1 MTEAGQ
7 GEIAQDAQDAEAS
20 EGSAAAG
27 SGHAPLRRR
36 IARRRCV
43 AVSGA
48 DTFLGRNLVALLEE
62 DERFGRIV
70 LLDVRCPKTA
80 GKKSI
85 FYELD
90 LTQPG
95 VESRIAE
102 ILHAEQVD
110 TLVHLAFPASPTA
123 ATAWAHELVSV
134 GTMHLLAACGRHRLR
149 KLVVRSSVL
158 VYGPHPGNPG
168 FLSEERPLR
177 GLHGAPWLE
186 DKVDVEQQVHAYA
199 EQHPECCVTMLRLAP
214 MLGPTVDNYV
224 TRWLSRRFVPTVL
237 GFDPLVQLVHEVDGV
252 AACKL
257 AIDRDAPGVFNVV
270 GEGVLPISTV
280 TRLAG
285 RVPLPIPYG
294 MFRRIAGLLW
304 VAQLSEAP
312 AAFVAALRYSCVA
325 DGRKARE
332 GLGFRPVYSTR
343 DAVLDFEGALRLR
356 EARMLSEATS

>member
-7 GEIAQDAQDAEAS
+7 GEIVKEGEAS
-20 EGSAAAG
+20 TG

-43 AVSGA
+43 AVTGA
-48 DTFLGRNLVALLEE
+48 ETFLGRNLVALLEE
-62 DERFGRIV
+62 DERVGRVV

-85 FYELD
+85 FYEID
-90 LTQPG
+90 FTQPG

-102 ILHAEQVD
+102 ILHAEQVE

-134 GTMHLLAACGRHRLR
+134 GTMHLLIACARHRLR

-158 VYGPHPGNPG
+158 VYGPHPSNPG

-177 GLHGAPWLE
+177 GLHGALWLD
-186 DKVDVEQQVHAYA
+186 DKLDVEQQVHAYA
-199 EQHPECCVTMLRLAP
+199 EQHPECCVTMLRISP
-214 MLGPTVDNYV
+214 VLGPTVDNHV
-224 TRWLSRRFVPTVL
+224 TRWLSRRLVPTVL
-237 GFDPLVQLVHEVDGV
+237 GFDPLVQLVHEVDAV

-257 AIDRDAPGVFNVV
+257 AIDREAPGVFNVV
-270 GEGVLPISTV
+270 GEGVLPISTAIK
-280 TRLAG
+280 LAG
-285 RVPLPIPYG
+285 RIPLPIPYG

-312 AAFVAALRYSCVA
+312 AAFVAALRYPCVA
-325 DGRKARE
+325 DGRKARDV
-332 GLGFRPVYSTR
+332 LGFRPVYSTR

-356 EARMLSEATS
+356 EARMLKEATP